1 MSERKT
7 KAGKSMSYLGKV
19 HVLDADASR
28 RAQIAF
34 RLSEGKHPTQ
44 IYENV
49 AELIEWSPE
58 DGMLLLNGDTAG
70 DSIEKI
76 KSAINARGGGLPIAM
91 YDVKPSTVSIV
102 RAMLAGAIDYL
113 EWPIDTA
120 KLEATVTSIDAR
132 AALRLKENQKKREA
146 QALTSQLSSREIQVL
161 TLMVKG
167 HGNKSV
173 ALELGISPRT
183 VEIHRANVLGK
194 LEAGSSADA
203 VRIGIY
209 AGLDE

>member
-1 MSERKT
+1 
-7 KAGKSMSYLGKV
+7 MSYAEKI

-34 RLSEGKHPTQ
+34 RLSEGRYSTQ

-49 AELIEWSPE
+49 NELIEWSPE
-58 DGMLLLNGDTAG
+58 EGILLLNGDTAG
-70 DSIEKI
+70 DSITEI
-76 KSAINARGGGLPIAM
+76 RTAINAKGGGLPIAM

-113 EWPIDTA
+113 EWPIDNA
-120 KLEATVTSIDAR
+120 KLEATVTSIDTG
-132 AALRLKENQKKREA
+132 AAFRLKENQKKQEA
-146 QALTSQLSSREIQVL
+146 TALTSLLSSRELQVL

-173 ALELGISPRT
+173 ALELAISPRT
-183 VEIHRANVLGK
+183 VEIHRANVLAK
-194 LEAGSSADA
+194 LNAGSSADA

>member
-1 MSERKT
+1 
-7 KAGKSMSYLGKV
+7 MSYAEKI

-34 RLSEGKHPTQ
+34 RLSEGRYSTQ

-49 AELIEWSPE
+49 NELIEWSPDE
-58 DGMLLLNGDTAG
+58 GILLLNGDTAG
-70 DSIEKI
+70 DSITEI
-76 KSAINARGGGLPIAM
+76 RTAINAKGGGLPIAM

-113 EWPIDTA
+113 EWPIDNA
-120 KLEATVTSIDAR
+120 KLEATVTSIDTG
-132 AALRLKENQKKREA
+132 AAFRLKENQKKQEA
-146 QALTSQLSSREIQVL
+146 TALTSLLSSRELQVL

-173 ALELGISPRT
+173 ALELAISPRT
-183 VEIHRANVLGK
+183 VEIHRANVLAK
-194 LEAGSSADA
+194 LNAGSSADA